1 MSMLPDRSAE
11 SRKRA
16 RGEEPSSP
24 RDNEVDPHEVVSI
37 RAGERLFT
45 AERETWT
52 CFPDSVVAMLVKLH
66 EGPGEVDA
74 YLDVDSDAFVL
85 TAVSFLLFA
94 LPRRLPGPGRST
106 VVRHSQ

>member
-1 MSMLPDRSAE
+1 MLPDRSAE

-24 RDNEVDPHEVVSI
+24 REKEVDPHEVVSI

-52 CFPDSVVAMLVKLH
+52 CFPDSLVAMLVKLH

-74 YLDVDSDAFVL
+74 YLDVDSDAFARV
-85 TAVSFLLFA
+85 VSYL
-94 LPRRLPGPGRST
+94 RRRGPSVSGMRSPQRYGR
-106 VVRHSQ
+106 R